1 MQLNHSPRQTKKLAK
16 RFLIGLVASSA
27 GAFMALPGTA
37 MPGDSETTME
47 ASEATEVPVEATEV
61 LSEGAIVEPTAAETL
76 PVTEA
81 DTPMSDPVAETEIL
95 EAAPVVEADEAT
107 EAPIADTEA
116 SEEVPVAEEPVIETE
131 TAEGDI
137 NTENYTITELTGN
150 SDSFDVLTAA
160 LEAADL
166 TEELS
171 GEGPFTIFAPTDEAF
186 EALPEG
192 FVDQLLL
199 PENKAVLRQILTYH
213 VVPGEVLAADLE
225 TGSIATVEGE
235 DIAVVADDTFTTV
248 NSANVIFPDVVA
260 SNGVIHVIDSVIV
273 PPEPEAD
280 ADTSSPAADQ

>member
-1 MQLNHSPRQTKKLAK
+1 MQITNSPRQTKKLAQ
-16 RFLIGLVASSA
+16 RFLLGIVASSA
-27 GAFMALPGTA
+27 GAFIALPGTA
-37 MPGDSETTME
+37 MPEASETMT
-47 ASEATEVPVEATEV
+47 EATEVPVEAIETLPDE
-61 LSEGAIVEPTAAETL
+61 AIVEPTAAETL

-81 DTPMSDPVAETEIL
+81 DEPIADPVAETEML
-95 EAAPVVEADEAT
+95 EETPVVEADEAT
-107 EAPIADTEA
+107 EEEPAADTET
-116 SEEVPVAEEPVIETE
+116 SEEEPVAEEPVTETE
-131 TAEGDI
+131 AADGGI
-137 NTENYTITELTGN
+137 NTEDYTITELTGN

-171 GEGPFTIFAPTDEAF
+171 SEGPFTIFAPTDEAF

-192 FVDQLLL
+192 FVDQLML

-213 VVPGEVLAADLE
+213 VVPGEVLSTDLE
-225 TGSIATVEGE
+225 TGSLATVEGE
-235 DIAVVADDTFTTV
+235 DIEVAVNDAITTI

-280 ADTSSPAADQ
+280 ADTNSSTAAQ